1 MKDYSI
7 KSVLRAL
14 GWGAL
19 LGGGAGLT
27 AGLLLAPENGR
38 RMRRRISY
46 RLENLARRA
55 GTLFDQVMTP
65 EQDGEARRHGEEL
78 VADAR
83 KQAQLIQTEI
93 DAVLGQVRQQGET
106 PSGDD

>member
-19 LGGGAGLT
+19 LGGGAGFT

-38 RMRRRISY
+38 RMRRRLSY
-46 RLENLARRA
+46 RLETVARRA
-55 GTLFDQVMTP
+55 SAVFDQVMTP
-65 EQDGEARRHGEEL
+65 EKDSEARRHGEEL
-78 VADAR
+78 VADAKKR
-83 KQAQLIQTEI
+83 AQVIQTEM
-93 DAVLGQVRQQGET
+93 DAVLGQIRQQSAG
-106 PSGDD
+106 PSEDD

>member
-19 LGGGAGLT
+19 LGGGAGFT

-46 RLENLARRA
+46 RLETLARRA
-55 GTLFDQVMTP
+55 STLFDQLTAP

-83 KQAQLIQTEI
+83 KRAQVIQTEI
-93 DAVLGQVRQQGET
+93 DAVLGQVRQQSAK
-106 PSGDD
+106 PSERE

>member
-19 LGGGAGLT
+19 LGGGAGFT

-46 RLENLARRA
+46 RLEAVARRTSA
-55 GTLFDQVMTP
+55 LFDQVMSS
-65 EQDGEARRHGEEL
+65 EQDSGARRHGEEL

-83 KQAQLIQTEI
+83 KRAQKIQTDI
-93 DAVLGQVRQQGET
+93 DAVLGQVRQQSAK
-106 PSGDD
+106 PSGRD